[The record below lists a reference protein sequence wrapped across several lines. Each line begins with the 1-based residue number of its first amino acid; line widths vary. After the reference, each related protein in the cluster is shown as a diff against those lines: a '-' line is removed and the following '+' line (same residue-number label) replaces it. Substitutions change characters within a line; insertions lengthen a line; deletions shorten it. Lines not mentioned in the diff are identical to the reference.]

1 MKMPPLHALM
11 CCEAAARHMSI
22 KLAAEELCV
31 TASAVS
37 QQIAKFEALIN
48 VRLFIRAPRGL
59 ALTDEGRQ
67 YLAAI
72 RPAFAQI
79 EAATQHLLSRGRSN
93 TVALSCTRGFAV
105 QWLLPGLAEF
115 EQANPG
121 VEVQIATTNRR
132 VDLLAEGYDFAIRH
146 GGGSYPGLEAE
157 RLVDDDL
164 CPLCSPQLLA
174 PRRALNS
181 PVELS
186 DYPLLHDEHRG
197 DWALW
202 FSALGFAG
210 VNTGRGA
217 VFIDSN
223 GVLEAAIA
231 GQGIALVRRSLAR
244 DALRQGLLVPALA
257 QSVASPIAYYLV
269 YAPSAMLQ
277 PVNRRFRDWITS
289 RAAEAAERW

>member
-37 QQIAKFEALIN
+37 QQIAKLEALMN
-48 VRLFIRAPRGL
+48 VRLFIRTPRSL
-59 ALTDEGRQ
+59 TLTDEGRQ
-67 YLAAI
+67 YLAAV

-79 EAATQHLLSRGRSN
+79 EAATRHLLEQETSHS
-93 TVALSCTRGFAV
+93 VALSCTRGFAV

-121 VEVQIATTNRR
+121 VEVQISTSNRR

-146 GGGSYPGLEAE
+146 GGGSYPGLEVD

-164 CPLCSPQLLA
+164 CPLCSPQLLV
-174 PRRALNS
+174 PGRALNS
-181 PVELS
+181 PRELG
-186 DYPLLHDEHRG
+186 DYPLLHDEHRR

-202 FSALGFAG
+202 FSSLGFPDL
-210 VNTGRGA
+210 NTDRGP

-223 GVLEAAIA
+223 GALEAAIA
-231 GQGIALVRRSLAR
+231 GQGIALLRRSLAR
-244 DALRQGLLVPALA
+244 DALRQGALVPALE
-257 QSVASPIAYYLV
+257 STVASPIAYYLV
-269 YAPSAMLQ
+269 YAPSALLQ
-277 PVNRRFRDWITS
+277 PLNRRFRNWITS
-289 RAAEAAERW
+289 RAAAERW